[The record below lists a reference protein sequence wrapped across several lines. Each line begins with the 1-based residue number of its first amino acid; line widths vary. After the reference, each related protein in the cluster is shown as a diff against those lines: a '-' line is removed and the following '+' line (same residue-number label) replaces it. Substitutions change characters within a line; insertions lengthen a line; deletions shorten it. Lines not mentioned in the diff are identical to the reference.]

1 MPNVHGAH
9 GQRQQVVPPCTL
21 AALER
26 EREHLLA
33 RVEQDAKT
41 IRKERRQQMMKGRE

>member
-9 GQRQQVVPPCTL
+9 GQRPIVVPPCTL

-26 EREHLLA
+26 ERAFMLE
-33 RVEQDAKT
+33 RIEQDARI
-41 IRKERRQQMMKGRE
+41 IRAERQAQMKGR

>member
-9 GQRQQVVPPCTL
+9 GQRPIVVPPCTL

-26 EREHLLA
+26 ERAYLLA
-33 RVEQDAKT
+33 RVERDART
-41 IRKERRQQMMKGRE
+41 IAQERRQQMMKGR